1 MRISDWSS
9 DVCSSDLDD
18 GGICGDLVRVTPD
31 RGRSTATIIDV
42 AQGSWSIPRPHD
54 HCARR
59 TQIGDH
65 LGIWIT
71 TFKIRKDRFQIS
83 LSYCLRSLIESLC
96 KFLSHISISEKR
108 RVGKEG
114 VRQFRLRVGR

>member
-1 MRISDWSS
+1 MAARSKRRHA
-9 DVCSSDLDD
+9 DD

-71 TFKIRKDRFQIS
+71 TFQIRKDRFKIS
-83 LSYCLRSLIESLC
+83 LSYRSEEL
-96 KFLSHISISEKR
+96 
-108 RVGKEG
+108 RVGKEFVSTCRSRG
-114 VRQFRLRVGR
+114 WRYN

>member
-9 DVCSSDLDD
+9 DVCSSDL
-18 GGICGDLVRVTPD
+18 ICGDLVRVTPD

-54 HCARR
+54 NCARR
-59 TQIGDH
+59 RKIGDH

-71 TFKIRKDRFQIS
+71 TFQIRKDRF
-83 LSYCLRSLIESLC
+83 RSE
-96 KFLSHISISEKR
+96 ER
-108 RVGKEG
+108 REGKEC
-114 VRQFRLRVGR
+114 VRTWRCREAEYNSKNNKNIKYTTQITNK